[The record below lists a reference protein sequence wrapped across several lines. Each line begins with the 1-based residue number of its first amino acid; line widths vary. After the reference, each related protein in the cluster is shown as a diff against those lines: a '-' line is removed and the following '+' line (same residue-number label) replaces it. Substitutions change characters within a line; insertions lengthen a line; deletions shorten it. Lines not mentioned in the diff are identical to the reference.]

1 MRFLRAWLFCIY
13 FRKGVL
19 ILGIFKRLGWFFKEQ
34 KKRYVIGVLALF
46 VTAIMTIVPPKV
58 IGSIVDAIS
67 QRNLKPDFLCL
78 MLLIFLLSSVMR
90 YLMRYVWRKYIFGT
104 SFILERQIR
113 SRLFQHFMKMD
124 QTFYANHR
132 VGDLMAHAT
141 NDVDAV
147 REVAGSGI
155 LTLADSLM
163 TGCSTLIAMCIFVD
177 WRLTI
182 LAIIPLPFLALEAT
196 YLGKKIHDAFS
207 DAQAAFSDLNNKTQ
221 ESITGVK
228 VIKTLGQEKQDIED
242 FERHVDK
249 TIAADKKSI
258 VIDSL
263 FDPVTTIILG
273 FSYIMTIVYGGSSVL
288 NGTISI
294 GQLVSFVSYLSE
306 LIWPMFA
313 IGRLFNILE
322 RGTASYD
329 RIMLLLGEKNH
340 WVQPKLEE
348 HSDVEGELAFDI
360 KEFKYPDQKGRGVN
374 LQNVKFEVKPGKVL
388 GIVGRTGAGKSTIL
402 RLLMREFD
410 SYDGKITFGSHDIR
424 DYQMQDF
431 LTQIG
436 YVPQTS
442 FLFSTSIRENVRF
455 AKPLANQKEV
465 EKAAYAADLD
475 EDIVQMQEGYDTE
488 VGEMGVSLSGGQKQ
502 RLAIARALMVSPEL
516 LILDDSL
523 SAVDAKTEKHILER
537 IKKNRADRTT
547 IMVASRLSSVMGADE
562 IIVIDH
568 GTVVER
574 GTHEQLAKNG
584 GWYQKTFEMQR
595 LEQNIGKGDEA

>member
-1 MRFLRAWLFCIY
+1 M
-13 FRKGVL
+13 
-19 ILGIFKRLGWFFKEQ
+19 GIFKRLGWFFKEQ

-67 QRNLKPDFLCL
+67 QRNLKPNFLFL
-78 MLLIFLLSSVMR
+78 MLLIFLFSSVMR

-263 FDPVTTIILG
+263 FDPATTIILG

-360 KEFKYPDQKGRGVN
+360 KEFKYPDKKDRGVN

-402 RLLMREFD
+402 RILMREFD

-442 FLFSTSIRENVRF
+442 FLFSTSIRENIRF
-455 AKPLANQKEV
+455 AKPLADQKEV

>member
-1 MRFLRAWLFCIY
+1 MFT
-13 FRKGVL
+13 
-19 ILGIFKRLGWFFKEQ
+19 LGIFKRLGWFFKEQ
-34 KKRYVIGVLALF
+34 RKRYFLGVAALF
-46 VTAIMTIVPPKV
+46 VTALMTIVPPKI

-67 QRNLKPDFLCL
+67 QRDLKPGFLVL
-78 MLLIFLLSSVMR
+78 MLTVFFFSAVIR

-113 SRLFQHFMKMD
+113 SRLFSHFMKMD
-124 QTFYANHR
+124 QTFYSKHR
-132 VGDLMAHAT
+132 IGDLMAHAT

-163 TGCSTLIAMCIFVD
+163 TGCSTLFAMCIFVD
-177 WRLTI
+177 WHLTV

-196 YLGKKIHDAFS
+196 YLGKKIHDAFG

-228 VIKTLGQEKQDIED
+228 VIKTLGQENEDIED
-242 FERHVDK
+242 FERHVDR
-249 TIAADKKSI
+249 TIAADRKSI
-258 VIDSL
+258 IIDSL
-263 FDPVTTIILG
+263 FDPLTTVIMG
-273 FSYIMTIVYGGSSVL
+273 FSYVMTIVYGGASVL
-288 NGTISI
+288 HGTISI
-294 GQLVSFVSYLSE
+294 GQLVSFVSYLAE
-306 LIWPMFA
+306 LVWPMFA

-340 WVQPKLEE
+340 WVEPKLEE
-348 HSDVEGELAFDI
+348 HTEVSGSLDFDI
-360 KEFKYPDQKGRGVN
+360 REFKYPDQKDRGVN
-374 LQNVKFEVKPGKVL
+374 LTDVRFEVRPGRVL

-410 SYDGKITFGSHDIR
+410 SYDGSITFGGHDIR

-442 FLFSTSIRENVRF
+442 FLFSTTVRDNIRF
-455 AKPLANQKEV
+455 ARPQATQEEV
-465 EKAAYAADLD
+465 DEAAYAADLD
-475 EDIVQMQEGYDTE
+475 ADIEQMQAGYDTE

-502 RLAIARALMVSPEL
+502 RMAIARALMVSPEL

-523 SAVDAKTEKHILER
+523 SAVDAKTERHILER
-537 IKKNRADRTT
+537 IRKSRSDRTT
-547 IMVASRLSSVMGADE
+547 IMVASRLSSVMAADE

-574 GTHEQLAKNG
+574 GTHEQLAHNG

-595 LEQNIGKGDEA
+595 LEQNAGKGDEE

>member
-1 MRFLRAWLFCIY
+1 M
-13 FRKGVL
+13 
-19 ILGIFKRLGWFFKEQ
+19 
-34 KKRYVIGVLALF
+34 
-46 VTAIMTIVPPKV
+46 
-58 IGSIVDAIS
+58 
-67 QRNLKPDFLCL
+67 
-78 MLLIFLLSSVMR
+78 
-90 YLMRYVWRKYIFGT
+90 
-104 SFILERQIR
+104 
-113 SRLFQHFMKMD
+113 
-124 QTFYANHR
+124 
-132 VGDLMAHAT
+132 
-141 NDVDAV
+141 
-147 REVAGSGI
+147 
-155 LTLADSLM
+155 
-163 TGCSTLIAMCIFVD
+163 
-177 WRLTI
+177 
-182 LAIIPLPFLALEAT
+182 
-196 YLGKKIHDAFS
+196 
-207 DAQAAFSDLNNKTQ
+207 
-221 ESITGVK
+221 
-228 VIKTLGQEKQDIED
+228 
-242 FERHVDK
+242 
-249 TIAADKKSI
+249 
-258 VIDSL
+258 
-263 FDPVTTIILG
+263 
-273 FSYIMTIVYGGSSVL
+273 

-360 KEFKYPDQKGRGVN
+360 KEFKYPDQKDRGVN

-442 FLFSTSIRENVRF
+442 FLFSTSIRENIRF
-455 AKPLANQKEV
+455 AKPLADQKEV

-547 IMVASRLSSVMGADE
+547 IMGASRLSSVMGADE

>member
-1 MRFLRAWLFCIY
+1 M
-13 FRKGVL
+13 
-19 ILGIFKRLGWFFKEQ
+19 GIFKRLDWFFKEQ

-263 FDPVTTIILG
+263 FDPATTIILV

-360 KEFKYPDQKGRGVN
+360 KEFKYPDQKDRGVN

-402 RLLMREFD
+402 RILMREFD

-442 FLFSTSIRENVRF
+442 FLFSTSIRENIRF
-455 AKPLANQKEV
+455 AKPLADQKEV

-595 LEQNIGKGDEA
+595 LEQNIGKGDES

>member
-1 MRFLRAWLFCIY
+1 M
-13 FRKGVL
+13 
-19 ILGIFKRLGWFFKEQ
+19 GIFKRLGWFFKEQ

-263 FDPVTTIILG
+263 IDPATTIILG

-360 KEFKYPDQKGRGVN
+360 KEFKYPDQKDRGVN

>member
-1 MRFLRAWLFCIY
+1 M
-13 FRKGVL
+13 
-19 ILGIFKRLGWFFKEQ
+19 GIFKRLDWFFKEQ

-263 FDPVTTIILG
+263 FDPATTIILG

-360 KEFKYPDQKGRGVN
+360 KEFKYPDQKDRGVN

-442 FLFSTSIRENVRF
+442 FLFSTSIRENIRF
-455 AKPLANQKEV
+455 AKPLADQKEV
-465 EKAAYAADLD
+465 EEAAYAADLD

-523 SAVDAKTEKHILER
+523 SAIDAKTEKHILER
-537 IKKNRADRTT
+537 IRKNRADRTT

-574 GTHEQLAKNG
+574 GTHEQLAQNG
-584 GWYQKTFEMQR
+584 GWYQKKFEMQR